1 MKEISRAAERIMHE
15 LLPNLAN
22 MLERP
27 IRRDNE
33 LSEYYYGRQVLEQV
47 EVEFRAAKRNQTVLK
62 DRVQEL

>member
-33 LSEYYYGRQVLEQV
+33 LSEYYYGR
-47 EVEFRAAKRNQTVLK
+47 
-62 DRVQEL
+62 